1 MRYLHKMALFWLLLV
16 TLPTQGFAAVSMLF
30 CESTHH
36 DATASFGMPHGHHHD
51 AAPAADDPEDMMA
64 MHHHGQAT
72 SHDSGHRPAC
82 GGCMSCCVG
91 VLMTPSLPVLSPF
104 LTSNVQPAFFDTLG
118 RPGPGT
124 DGPYRPPRRILA

>member
-1 MRYLHKMALFWLLLV
+1 MRYLYKMALFWLLLV

-36 DATASFGMPHGHHHD
+36 ATTASSAMTHGHHHD
-51 AAPAADDPEDMMA
+51 AARAADDPADMTA
-64 MHHHGQAT
+64 THHHGQAT

-91 VLMTPSLPVLSPF
+91 VLMTPSLPELSAF
-104 LTSNVQPAFFDTLG
+104 LTSDVQPAFFAMPG
-118 RPGPGT
+118 RLAPDT